1 MVKGL
6 CLSTYSSVPFTAKS
20 KRELVSRDQVF
31 PLLVVY
37 HSLLLQKHK
46 VFHAGLINKN
56 CFGEFLSAHFFFEK
70 FQLENVTLNISIY
83 VNN

>member
-6 CLSTYSSVPFTAKS
+6 GLSTNSSVPFKAKG
-20 KRELVSRDQVF
+20 KRELVPRDQVF

-37 HSLLLQKHK
+37 RSLLLQKHM
-46 VFHAGLINKN
+46 FHAGLINNN

-83 VNN
+83 